1 MSSDHESTSSFIP
14 QGVYRKYKHAH
25 NNNTVVAPT
34 HTIRLHESHWTYTEI
49 KSVIIIS
56 LHPWCIHSD
65 QELESKVSTV
75 IIAAGSASGV
85 AIICIILLA
94 LIVVALVYL
103 KRRKNTFCFTS
114 NVAYTG
120 HCIEDDDVD
129 YYSVSQPAPQ
139 NRSVTYRNEM
149 KDDSLA
155 TDHIAASKSSYCTG
169 IYIKYARLWI
179 MLALS

>member
-1 MSSDHESTSSFIP
+1 MSS
-14 QGVYRKYKHAH
+14 
-25 NNNTVVAPT
+25 
-34 HTIRLHESHWTYTEI
+34 
-49 KSVIIIS
+49 
-56 LHPWCIHSD
+56 
-65 QELESKVSTV
+65 V

-94 LIVVALVYL
+94 LIVIALVYL
-103 KRRKNTFCFTS
+103 KWRKNTFHFTS

-120 HCIEDDDVD
+120 HCIKDDDVD

-139 NRSVTYRNEM
+139 SRSLTYQNEM

-169 IYIKYARLWI
+169 MSSVLDYG
-179 MLALS
+179 

>member
-1 MSSDHESTSSFIP
+1 MSP
-14 QGVYRKYKHAH
+14 
-25 NNNTVVAPT
+25 
-34 HTIRLHESHWTYTEI
+34 
-49 KSVIIIS
+49 
-56 LHPWCIHSD
+56 
-65 QELESKVSTV
+65 V

-85 AIICIILLA
+85 AIICIIILLA

-103 KRRKNTFCFTS
+103 KRRKNTFHFTP

-120 HCIEDDDVD
+120 HFIIDDDVD

>member
-1 MSSDHESTSSFIP
+1 MSP
-14 QGVYRKYKHAH
+14 
-25 NNNTVVAPT
+25 
-34 HTIRLHESHWTYTEI
+34 
-49 KSVIIIS
+49 
-56 LHPWCIHSD
+56 
-65 QELESKVSTV
+65 V

-103 KRRKNTFCFTS
+103 KRRKNTFHFTS

-120 HCIEDDDVD
+120 HCIKDGDID
-129 YYSVSQPAPQ
+129 YYSVSHPAPQ
-139 NRSVTYRNEM
+139 SRSVTYQNEM

-169 IYIKYARLWI
+169 ISS
-179 MLALS
+179 MLDYR